1 MDLFRCFSRCV
12 VASVIVTLCVG
23 QTNAGV
29 VVEPSPGYTRSFTF
43 SNLPDPLSAIL
54 LMENTTAGW
63 GYSWGGWTVPAG
75 NETTTITDPYVE
87 TNPTT
92 GVFILGLASLAP
104 GQTDLVLFTN
114 NSFAAS
120 AVGKSWSTLFPN
132 TSEANLISDLQT
144 YILPNAYPLPSSVN
158 TDFIGFAQGDATSPT
173 NISFPLPSTFS
184 GIAFSGGTAF
194 GGGTATDI
202 SAVPEPST
210 WAMMLLG
217 FAGISFMV
225 YRRRSKPAFSAP

>member
-1 MDLFRCFSRCV
+1 MM
-12 VASVIVTLCVG
+12 ATLCVG
-23 QTNAGV
+23 QANAAV
-29 VVEPSPGYTRSFTF
+29 VDSPGYTRSFTF

-63 GYSWGGWTVPAG
+63 GYSWGGWTAPAG
-75 NETTTITDPYVE
+75 NVSTTIIDPYVE

-92 GVFILGLASLAP
+92 GVFILGLTSLAP

-120 AVGKSWSTLFPN
+120 AIGKSWSTLFPN
-132 TSEANLISDLQT
+132 TSEANLISDLENW
-144 YILPNAYPLPSSVN
+144 ILPNLYPLPSSVN
-158 TDFIGFAQGDATSPT
+158 NDFIGFATGDAASPT

-184 GIAFSGGTAF
+184 GVAFSGGTAF
-194 GGGTATDI
+194 GGGMA

-217 FAGISFMV
+217 FAGIGFMAC
-225 YRRRSKPAFSAP
+225 RRKYKPALMVA

>member
-1 MDLFRCFSRCV
+1 MDLLRCFSRCA
-12 VASVIVTLCVG
+12 VASLIATLCAA
-23 QTNAGV
+23 QTNAAV

-75 NETTTITDPYVE
+75 SVSTTIIDPYVE

-120 AVGKSWSTLFPN
+120 AIGKSWSTLFPN

-184 GIAFSGGTAF
+184 GVAFSGGTVF
-194 GGGTATDI
+194 GGGTATEI

-217 FAGISFMV
+217 FAGLGFMA
-225 YRRRSKPAFSAP
+225 YRRKSKPALMVV